1 MSIKSILYSCV
12 VCLIVLVSLF
22 SCVQQ
27 DRIPAP
33 GPASNKG
40 DSLMVSTNSL
50 NFKGWIDTLEI
61 EITSTSAWRAYTLN
75 APWCEPLQRTGVGGG
90 KVKIAVSEN
99 KEQGLRTATLYV
111 SNDFGNVCKVQIRQS
126 TTFGTQIIPSA
137 LSFGSWSQTLSV
149 QLISDTNRIETLY
162 AVASHDWISVEKFP
176 DKDCF
181 EITVSAN
188 TELISRSGSVHFQ
201 NAGQQFSMEVQIT
214 QDGLTERDMLMEL
227 YNEMDGEK
235 WTHKYNWNSTQ
246 NISDWY
252 GVTTNADGF
261 VTAISLPKNNLTG
274 TLPESI
280 TKLKELTS
288 LDLSGNSVEIDY
300 MSKDFPKLE
309 SLIILEGNES
319 YVNMNYIMR
328 QSTLKTLNLSVCSI
342 GNEFPDYLARG
353 LVTLGLSRCA
363 IMGQVTSP
371 IMNLSNIKT
380 LDLSGNSIT
389 SLPLAIGSLK
399 TLKVFDLSN
408 NKLTSLPAAIGEME
422 SLQKL
427 IVAQNQLTTLP
438 PVLSNIPSLMDII
451 AFDNLI
457 TSFDQD
463 VIMCKNLISL
473 DLRNNKLTGELP
485 TYLALPKNLSF
496 LRLSGNR
503 LSGTIDESIK
513 NSRWFS
519 RWRDQCRLCDQYG
532 VGFTNCDN

>member
-90 KVKIAVSEN
+90 KVKVAVSEN

-162 AVASHDWISVEKFP
+162 AVASHDWISVVKFP

-214 QDGLTERDMLMEL
+214 QDGLTERDLLMEL

-309 SLIILEGNES
+309 SLVVHDNIAS
-319 YVNMNYIMR
+319 VNIDYIMK
-328 QSTLKTLNLSVCSI
+328 QYTLKTLNLSGCGV
-342 GNEFPDYLARG
+342 GGEFPTYFVKG
-353 LVTLGLSRCA
+353 LL
-363 IMGQVTSP
+363 
-371 IMNLSNIKT
+371 N
-380 LDLSGNSIT
+380 LDLSYCAMEGEIPSSIMNMSSLQILNLSGNRPTEIPST
-389 SLPLAIGSLK
+389 IGALK
-399 TLKVFDLSN
+399 MLKELHLHDTRI
-408 NKLTSLPAAIGEME
+408 KSLPATIGEMT
-422 SLQKL
+422 SLR
-427 IVAQNQLTTLP
+427 QLVVTGNRLTALP
-438 PVLSNIPSLMDII
+438 PELSNLHSLMII
-451 AFDNLI
+451 SASGNQI
-457 TSFDQD
+457 TTIDQD
-463 VIMCKNLISL
+463 VIMAPNLMALSL
-473 DLRNNKLTGELP
+473 NNNKITGELP
-485 TYLALPKNLSF
+485 TYLTLAKNLYS
-496 LRLSGNR
+496 LSLFGNR